1 MITASSTPL
10 HIPATP
16 IVLYQPPWSRRW
28 AMLAEAWSAWRARA
42 RQRAEL
48 RALATLEPRLLK
60 DVGLGEFAAG
70 STADAAA
77 WRLVEL
83 RRW

>member
-10 HIPATP
+10 RIPAPP
-16 IVLYQPPWSRRW
+16 IVLDRPPWSRRW
-28 AMLAEAWSAWRARA
+28 AMFAEAWSAWRSRA

-48 RALATLEPRLLK
+48 RALATLDPRLLK

-70 STADAAA
+70 SAADAAA

-83 RRW
+83 GRW